1 MVHIDRARLLQ
12 WKDETLFKVNHFY
25 VQAGLCWR
33 KCRDCRVEVHKIYT
47 QLCIVSTQ
55 LCWAWARG
63 LQSFLRQFE
72 FPMSQSWISFLPS
85 CWHSWPAA
93 DPHCPM
99 QIVSECKLYISN
111 ANWYTIA
118 DTVGHRERIILS
130 CLRPLIPCLP
140 QSKSF
145 LLSIVTQI
153 FPLNQYCSLIAWK
166 EQTALNGKNR
176 LWYCVQVK
184 SIKWAADLQVEVLRQ
199 FLLLASLSSFYSRY

>member
-1 MVHIDRARLLQ
+1 MIEPRLLQ

-25 VQAGLCWR
+25 VQAGLCWHN
-33 KCRDCRVEVHKIYT
+33 CRDCRVEVHKIYT

-72 FPMSQSWISFLPS
+72 FPMSQSWISLLPS

-118 DTVGHRERIILS
+118 DTVTQRENSTELSPPIDSMLATIKKFSIVNCDPNLSFKSILFLNSLERTNDTKWEEPSLILS
-130 CLRPLIPCLP
+130 
-140 QSKSF
+140 
-145 LLSIVTQI
+145 
-153 FPLNQYCSLIAWK
+153 
-166 EQTALNGKNR
+166 
-176 LWYCVQVK
+176 VQVK